1 MNKITIAV
9 GAETPIYLPL
19 YLAAKRK
26 FYGLAP
32 RNKEF
37 VIAPPCYSDAGVRD
51 AVAMSNNMFGVC
63 DPSVVRD
70 KPDLVVIAA
79 LVTRSGFWIYCNSKN
94 TVKIQQFDPDRM
106 CAKIANNSG
115 IHIITYP
122 SDMTG
127 YFVAKKIFDTS
138 SLKEAWSSKHYTL
151 KNLAHD
157 ADFTKLRLNLNDVL
171 ITANLLGGNHP
182 DFIRV
187 YSASKHPQCGG
198 LLTTGVIAKNN
209 TLQSPETTSLL
220 TALQMALI
228 EIAHKDKREEV
239 ADVLVERGV
248 VKDPQ
253 IAQDIVRTS
262 VGEKLFPIHLGIEEC
277 MWAKV
282 VAIRGGGMTR
292 SFKED
297 VSSDIAAQVYVDV
310 VVKRL
315 WQRWEWKERAW
326 WSRLLPSRR
335 TFWVGLLGGRALSRR
350 TFWVGL
356 LGGGALWLLKVLG
369 VWADIWTILGL
380 GRD

>member
-1 MNKITIAV
+1 MDKIKIAV

-37 VIAPPCYSDAGVRD
+37 VIATPCYSDVGVGD
-51 AVAMSNNMFGVC
+51 AVAMSHNMFGVC

-94 TVKIQQFDPDRM
+94 TLKIQQFAPDRM
-106 CAKIANNSG
+106 CAEIANNSG
-115 IHIITYP
+115 IRIITYP

-127 YFVAKKIFDTS
+127 YFVAKKIFATS
-138 SLKEAWSSKHYTL
+138 SLKEAEWSSKHYTL
-151 KNLAHD
+151 EDLAND
-157 ADFTKLRLNLNDVL
+157 ADFTELRHNDNINDVL
-171 ITANLLGGNHP
+171 ITPNLLGGNHP
-182 DFIRV
+182 DFIRI

-198 LLTTGVIAKNN
+198 LLTTGLIAKNN
-209 TLQSPETTSLL
+209 TLKSPETTSLL

-248 VKDPQ
+248 VNNPQ

-262 VGEKLFPIHLGIEEC
+262 VAEKLFPIHLGIEEC

-292 SFKED
+292 PFKQD

-315 WQRWEWKERAW
+315 WQRWEWKEKRAW
-326 WSRLLPSRR
+326 WSRLLTSRR
-335 TFWVGLLGGRALSRR
+335 TLWAGLGFGLLS
-350 TFWVGL
+350 L
-356 LGGGALWLLKVLG
+356 LEVLG
-369 VWADIWTILGL
+369 VWADFRTILGS